1 MRRNRIRAPCPLQH
15 KQLRQNRHTL
25 QPDAESPEDL
35 RHGVFVRKQDSK
47 NCGAAKQ
54 VLDAEGVLVR
64 VVGGFVL
71 VEHEVDNVGL
81 GADEDELEDGIV
93 EGFGWVGP
101 EEVCG

>member
-1 MRRNRIRAPCPLQH
+1 MRSNRLRTPRPLQH
-15 KQLRQNRHTL
+15 KQLRQDRHAL
-25 QPDAESPEDL
+25 QPNAKRPQDL
-35 RHGVFVRKQDSK
+35 WDGVFVGEDDSQDR
-47 NCGAAKQ
+47 GAAEQ
-54 VLDAEGVLVR
+54 ILDAEGVLVR